1 MTDANEF
8 AVTSG
13 TTVASAGATLTE
25 ADLMRLGR
33 IVHDVVTG
41 DGHVAI
47 IDHAVKVAQCDAYSA
62 TEHERKLS
70 RRISEWAQ
78 EVSAALG
85 GKPGEF
91 NLTPDQANRQI
102 RELNAKLAE
111 AKASPSLPDVKSPEA
126 LRFAADVAETFDR
139 LRSGDRAISSIFR
152 ERADLLEAAKTAQ
165 DHTIE
170 QAARAMYEARRPD
183 SCDWESGIEKTK
195 ELYRVHA
202 RALAEA
208 GLLNTVGGEA

>member
-139 LRSGDRAISSIFR
+139 LRSGDRAIPSIFR
-152 ERADLLEAAKTAQ
+152 ERADRLEREQAAKTAQ
-165 DHTIE
+165 DHAIE
-170 QAARAMYEARRPD
+170 QAAQVLCERFGAAVLDGPPPLEY
-183 SCDWESGIEKTK
+183 
-195 ELYRVHA
+195 A
-202 RALAEA
+202 RALADA
-208 GLLNTVGGEA
+208 GLLNTKHGEA